1 MGVPLRKPRAD
12 AFEPVRESRAPDGRS
27 ATTPAVPRPGLPAV
41 IPAATDARPGPSR
54 LSRRGLDLFVFF
66 VADVQTGFGPFVAVY
81 LTTQKWTQTDIGLV
95 LTVSGLAS
103 LLGQIPAGALVD
115 RVKSVRAAAAAA
127 LVIIGLS
134 AFALAAVP
142 VFPVVL
148 LSRLA
153 HAGASCVLGLSI
165 TTLSL
170 NLAGRRQVG
179 SRLGRN
185 ASFASIGTGL
195 AAAGMGLCGY
205 YLSNR
210 AVFFIAAGLV
220 VPALAALFS
229 IRARDLGASRP
240 EAVAAKPGGDG
251 AFLTGLRDL
260 ARDRT
265 LRIFVGC
272 VILFHLAN
280 AAMLPLAASML
291 TLRSSEAATVMVA
304 AAIVVPQAIVA
315 MLSPLVGQ
323 AAQRWG
329 RRPLLIAGF
338 AALPLRGL
346 LFALVVDPRLLVLVQ
361 ALDGVSAAVLGV
373 LVPLTIADLTRRGGP
388 FNLAQGAVGCAAGV
402 GAAISTTAVGS
413 LTDRFGSYS
422 AFGAMAT
429 AAAVAFVVMALF
441 MPETADRAEA
451 DPPARS
457 KG

>member
-1 MGVPLRKPRAD
+1 MGVPLRQPRAD
-12 AFEPVRESRAPDGRS
+12 AFEPVREARDLNVPS
-27 ATTPAVPRPGLPAV
+27 ATAASRPVPF
-41 IPAATDARPGPSR
+41 PAALAASDARPGPSR

-95 LTVSGLAS
+95 LTASGLAS

-115 RVKSVRAAAAAA
+115 RVRSVRAAAAVA
-127 LVIIGLS
+127 LLIIGVS
-134 AFALAAVP
+134 AFALAAAP
-142 VFPVVL
+142 IFPVVL

-170 NLAGRRQVG
+170 TLAGRRQAG
-179 SRLGRN
+179 ARLGRN

-195 AAAGMGLCGY
+195 AAAGMGLCGT

-220 VPALAALFS
+220 VPALAALFA
-229 IRARDLGASRP
+229 IRARDLRAVGTAGGA
-240 EAVAAKPGGDG
+240 AGTGAAGSS
-251 AFLTGLRDL
+251 FLAGVRDL

-265 LRIFVGC
+265 LGIFVGC

-291 TLRSSEAATVMVA
+291 TLRSSEAATAMVA

-315 MLSPLVGQ
+315 MLSPTVGRL
-323 AAQRWG
+323 ALRWG
-329 RRPLLIAGF
+329 RRPILIAGF
-338 AALPLRGL
+338 AALPVRGL

-373 LVPLTIADLTRRGGP
+373 LVPLTVADLTRRGGP
-388 FNLAQGAVGCAAGV
+388 FNLAQGAVGCAAGI
-402 GAAISTTAVGS
+402 GAAISTTAVG
-413 LTDRFGSYS
+413 LLADRFGSYS
-422 AFGAMAT
+422 AFGAMTLA
-429 AAAVAFVVMALF
+429 ALAAVAVVALL
-441 MPETADRAEA
+441 MPETSDGAETA
-451 DPPARS
+451 PLAR
-457 KG
+457 